1 MFYNN
6 YIEQDTVKL
15 MMLSTITTKSS
26 IKKVLKCVFSGF
38 SIFFISI
45 LIFIL
50 VHDVMIGAF
59 SQTSAE
65 YCVKYGFLASPDC
78 W

>member
-1 MFYNN
+1 
-6 YIEQDTVKL
+6 
-15 MMLSTITTKSS
+15 MLSPIAKKSS
-26 IKKVLKCVFSGF
+26 IKKVLKWVFSGF

-50 VHDVMIGAF
+50 VHDVITGAF
-59 SQTSAE
+59 SQTSEE
-65 YCVKYGFLASPDC
+65 YCAKYGFLASPHC